1 MSNINE
7 IPQGSL
13 WYSYLNLNTK
23 NFDFFNENSKSV
35 TLTQGHAR
43 GGDGAD
49 KNLTYIYHH
58 AKYERNPSKG
68 LQNMRSYKL

>member
-7 IPQGSL
+7 IPQGSW

-23 NFDFFNENSKSV
+23 NFDFFNENSKYV

-43 GGDGAD
+43 GGDDAD
-49 KNLTYIYHH
+49 KNLRPISTIM
-58 AKYERNPSKG
+58 P
-68 LQNMRSYKL
+68 NMNEIH